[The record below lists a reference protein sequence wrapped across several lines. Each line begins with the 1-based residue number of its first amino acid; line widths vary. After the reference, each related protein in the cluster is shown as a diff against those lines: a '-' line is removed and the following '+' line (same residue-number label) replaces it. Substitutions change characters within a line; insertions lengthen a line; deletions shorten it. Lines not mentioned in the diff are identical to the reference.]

1 MDRSIWM
8 GIAPGREATRL
19 IAQRGPS
26 ETILKANLRRRRRVR
41 RHWSGCSKR
50 SRCGKG
56 GRSVLRSLWT
66 TTRRSASATCIETGS
81 RHARRR
87 PLYQIDWIPRA
98 RPRRRHDSIRGMG
111 EFGDL
116 EQLLRFEIAR

>member
-8 GIAPGREATRL
+8 GIAPGREVTRL

-26 ETILKANLRRRRRVR
+26 ETILKASLRQSPASSQALVR
-41 RHWSGCSKR
+41 LLEALAMWE
-50 SRCGKG
+50 
-56 GRSVLRSLWT
+56 GRPVRAALVVDDDPAIRECDLLRDGFPPCE
-66 TTRRSASATCIETGS
+66 AT
-81 RHARRR
+81 

-111 EFGDL
+111 DFRDL
-116 EQLLRFEIAR
+116 EQLLLFEVAR

>member
-26 ETILKANLRRRRRVR
+26 ETILKANLRQSPASSQALVR
-41 RHWSGCSKR
+41 LLEAIAMWE
-50 SRCGKG
+50 
-56 GRSVLRSLWT
+56 GRSVRAALVVDDDPAIRECDLF
-66 TTRRSASATCIETGS
+66 RDGFPPCEAT
-81 RHARRR
+81 A
-87 PLYQIDWIPRA
+87 LYQIDWIPRA
-98 RPRRRHDSIRGMG
+98 RPRRRPDSIRGMG

-116 EQLLRFEIAR
+116 EKLLRFEIAR